1 MTALESHRSCPR
13 EASARRVARW
23 WLAGLLVGCL
33 LPASLAAAESPRAT
47 ERLVQICIMA
57 PAVIRAHTMLKAC
70 RHRLATHPRV
80 SLTYH
85 PVRADLRRD
94 TFYLPAAAA
103 LDVRA
108 PRAPPVVG

>member
-1 MTALESHRSCPR
+1 MTAIDPHRCCPR

-33 LPASLAAAESPRAT
+33 LPASLGAAESPRAT

-70 RHRLATHPRV
+70 RHRLVRHPRKTLPGLPSRRV
-80 SLTYH
+80 AWSAPMLL
-85 PVRADLRRD
+85 PV
-94 TFYLPAAAA
+94 AA
-103 LDVRA
+103 LDVVSR
-108 PRAPPVVG
+108 RGPPETA